1 MSRSTIGSFIYCP
14 LPATQFESDDMKIR
28 SLKQVR
34 GRRGFTLIEIMVVM
48 TIIAILISILVPA
61 IGYVRETARG
71 SQCRASLRQFFIGFT
86 GLADREKAER
96 MSTGSYDP
104 TRDGCPDNVGW
115 VADLVNAKVC
125 KPIELRC
132 PSNPGIGSEKYLDI
146 LGTATSSGSGENG
159 PPAKVTSGRCATA
172 VANGTELADHFLAKG
187 YGTNHMTTWFMS
199 RTGLRLRNTTGGTST
214 STIETVSASLQKGL
228 NGSKGPLT
236 RRILDQSPH
245 TANTIPLAGDAN
257 LGDVK
262 ERYMSE
268 DVTGTDGTVYVKNGD
283 LLVETSSDGAYARN
297 PIAKVTA
304 DFTVLTQTSSGSTG
318 LVADEQPAKNLQKK
332 GNIERSHLQDYRDF
346 GAVHGG
352 SANILFADGSVKSFQ
367 DLNGDGFLNPGFMA
381 TSASVAPG
389 YALNDAGVELP
400 EAEIFSGIF
409 LEPIGSSQKTNLD

>member
-1 MSRSTIGSFIYCP
+1 
-14 LPATQFESDDMKIR
+14 
-28 SLKQVR
+28 
-34 GRRGFTLIEIMVVM
+34 MVVM

-86 GLADREKAER
+86 GMADRDKAEKL
-96 MSTGSYDP
+96 SSGAFDP
-104 TRDGCPDNVGW
+104 TRDGCPDTVGW

-132 PSNPGIGSEKYLDI
+132 PSNPGVGSEKYLDI

-159 PPAKVTSGRCATA
+159 PPAKVTAGSCSAA
-172 VANGTELADHFLAKG
+172 VAAVDLADKFLAKG

-199 RTGLRLRNTTGGTST
+199 RTGLRLRNTTGGTGT
-214 STIETVSASLQKGL
+214 STIETVSADLQKGL

-257 LGDVK
+257 LGDIK
-262 ERYMSE
+262 ERYMSA
-268 DVTGTDGTVYVKNGD
+268 DVTGTDGTTYVKNGD
-283 LLVETSSDGAYARN
+283 LLVETFSDGAYARN

-304 DFTVLTQTSSGSTG
+304 DFTVFTQTSTTATG
-318 LVADEQPAKNLQKK
+318 LIADEQPRKGTAAKMNV
-332 GNIERSHLQDYRDF
+332 ERSHLQDYRDF

-352 SANILFADGSVKSFQ
+352 SVNILFADGSVKSFQ
-367 DLNGDGFLNPGFMA
+367 DANGDGFLNPGFMA
-381 TSASVAPG
+381 TSASTNPG
-389 YALNDAGVELP
+389 YALNDATNELP

-409 LEPIGSSQKTNLD
+409 IEPIGASGKGNLD